1 MTGSFLHISLQV
13 VDGFVFMSFGMKEL
27 FGINKLFLNS
37 SFMFKRVIYC
47 QSIFGNTFLPF
58 CSILLL
64 EKRKENDMWYNK
76 KSNRDAAA
84 DTAESG

>member
-13 VDGFVFMSFGMKEL
+13 VDCFVFMSFAMKEL

-47 QSIFGNTFLPF
+47 RSI
-58 CSILLL
+58 
-64 EKRKENDMWYNK
+64 
-76 KSNRDAAA
+76 
-84 DTAESG
+84 